1 MRCPFVCLRGVL
13 GSVSFR
19 ENKAGRIVSLLKDVE
34 SSDSGLFST
43 GLSIGQG
50 RCQKCLHLIGL
61 NFYVNVNNQHAAR
74 ISLRRSI
81 ERRNY
86 RLKSS
91 SLFPSLPGALD
102 GAEKTDNI
110 ECMAVAAATTS
121 SKRPSVPRKYG
132 PTQVE
137 RWLFGAWT
145 ALVFAFLYIPM
156 LLLIVFSFNSSRLNI
171 RWEGFS
177 LKWYAALL
185 ENRALLTAFQNSL
198 IVAAVTTILATL
210 LGTMG
215 AWMLY
220 RYRFPFQ
227 RTIGFLIF
235 IPMVIPEVLMGASLL
250 AEFVHLLKL
259 PLGYTTL
266 IIAHTTFCFPFVLVG
281 VQARLQGLDPFL
293 EEAAL
298 DLGATPIQAFW
309 LIILPY
315 LTPAIVAGALMSF
328 TLSLDEY
335 IVSVFTT
342 GPHSQTLP
350 LKVYG
355 MAKVGLNPQLNAL
368 STIFV
373 VATVVLVLLSELL
386 TRRKSS

>member
-1 MRCPFVCLRGVL
+1 MP
-13 GSVSFR
+13 
-19 ENKAGRIVSLLKDVE
+19 
-34 SSDSGLFST
+34 
-43 GLSIGQG
+43 
-50 RCQKCLHLIGL
+50 
-61 NFYVNVNNQHAAR
+61 
-74 ISLRRSI
+74 
-81 ERRNY
+81 
-86 RLKSS
+86 
-91 SLFPSLPGALD
+91 
-102 GAEKTDNI
+102 
-110 ECMAVAAATTS
+110 AVAATS
-121 SKRPSVPRKYG
+121 PPPRQSVLKKYHG
-132 PTQVE
+132 AQIQ

-145 ALVFAFLYIPM
+145 LLVFAFLYIPI
-156 LLLIVFSFNSSRLNI
+156 LLLIIFSFNSSRLNI

-177 LKWYAALL
+177 LKWYGALL
-185 ENRALLTAFQNSL
+185 ENETLLGAFKNSL
-198 IVAAVTTILATL
+198 IVASATTILATV
-210 LGTMG
+210 LGTIG

-227 RTIGFLIF
+227 RAIGLLIF
-235 IPMVIPEVLMGASLL
+235 IPMVMPEVLMGVSLL

-281 VQARLQGLDPFL
+281 IQARLQGLDPFL

-298 DLGATPIQAFW
+298 DLGATPPQAFR
-309 LIILPY
+309 LVIVPY
-315 LTPAIVAGALMSF
+315 LMPSIISGALMSF

-342 GPHSQTLP
+342 GNQSQTLP

-373 VATVVLVLLSELL
+373 IATIVLVLFSELL
-386 TRRKSS
+386 TRRKNS

>member
-1 MRCPFVCLRGVL
+1 
-13 GSVSFR
+13 
-19 ENKAGRIVSLLKDVE
+19 
-34 SSDSGLFST
+34 
-43 GLSIGQG
+43 
-50 RCQKCLHLIGL
+50 
-61 NFYVNVNNQHAAR
+61 
-74 ISLRRSI
+74 
-81 ERRNY
+81 
-86 RLKSS
+86 
-91 SLFPSLPGALD
+91 
-102 GAEKTDNI
+102 
-110 ECMAVAAATTS
+110 MAVAAATNFSWRQTI
-121 SKRPSVPRKYG
+121 PRKYSG
-132 PTQVE
+132 ARIQ
-137 RWLFGAWT
+137 RWFFGVWT
-145 ALVFAFLYIPM
+145 ALVFAFLYVPI

-177 LKWYAALL
+177 FKWYAALL
-185 ENRALLTAFQNSL
+185 ENRILLTAFQNSL
-198 IVAAVTTILATL
+198 VVATATTILATV
-210 LGTMG
+210 LGTIG

-235 IPMVIPEVLMGASLL
+235 IPMVMPEVLMGASLL
-250 AEFVHLLKL
+250 AEFVHLLKI

-281 VQARLQGLDPFL
+281 IQARLHGLDPFL

-298 DLGATPIQAFW
+298 DLGATPAQAFR
-309 LIILPY
+309 LVIVPY
-315 LTPAIVAGALMSF
+315 LMPSIVAGALMSF

-342 GPHSQTLP
+342 GPQSQTLP

-373 VATVVLVLLSELL
+373 IATIGLVLLSEFL
-386 TRRKSS
+386 TRRRTS

>member
-1 MRCPFVCLRGVL
+1 
-13 GSVSFR
+13 
-19 ENKAGRIVSLLKDVE
+19 
-34 SSDSGLFST
+34 
-43 GLSIGQG
+43 
-50 RCQKCLHLIGL
+50 
-61 NFYVNVNNQHAAR
+61 
-74 ISLRRSI
+74 
-81 ERRNY
+81 
-86 RLKSS
+86 
-91 SLFPSLPGALD
+91 
-102 GAEKTDNI
+102 
-110 ECMAVAAATTS
+110 MAVTAATNS
-121 SKRPSVPRKYG
+121 SWRQTIPRKYS
-132 PTQVE
+132 
-137 RWLFGAWT
+137 GAWIQRWFFGVWT
-145 ALVFAFLYIPM
+145 TLVFAFLYVPI

-177 LKWYAALL
+177 FKWYAALL
-185 ENRALLTAFQNSL
+185 ENRILLTAFQNSL
-198 IVAAVTTILATL
+198 IVATVTTILATV
-210 LGTMG
+210 LGTIG

-235 IPMVIPEVLMGASLL
+235 IPMVMPEVLMGASLL
-250 AEFVHLLKL
+250 AEFVHLLKI

-281 VQARLQGLDPFL
+281 VQARLHGLDPFL

-298 DLGATPIQAFW
+298 DLGATPAQAFR
-309 LIILPY
+309 LVIVPY
-315 LTPAIVAGALMSF
+315 LMPSIVAGALMSF

-342 GPHSQTLP
+342 GAQSQTLP

-373 VATVVLVLLSELL
+373 IATIGLVLLSEFL
-386 TRRKSS
+386 TRRKTS

>member
-1 MRCPFVCLRGVL
+1 
-13 GSVSFR
+13 
-19 ENKAGRIVSLLKDVE
+19 
-34 SSDSGLFST
+34 
-43 GLSIGQG
+43 
-50 RCQKCLHLIGL
+50 
-61 NFYVNVNNQHAAR
+61 
-74 ISLRRSI
+74 
-81 ERRNY
+81 
-86 RLKSS
+86 
-91 SLFPSLPGALD
+91 
-102 GAEKTDNI
+102 
-110 ECMAVAAATTS
+110 MAMPAATT
-121 SKRPSVPRKYG
+121 PSWRQTIPRKYDG
-132 PTQVE
+132 AWIR
-137 RWLFGAWT
+137 RWIFGVWT
-145 ALVFAFLYIPM
+145 ALVFAFLYIPI

-185 ENRALLTAFQNSL
+185 ENRILLTAFQNSL
-198 IVAAVTTILATL
+198 IIATVTTILATA
-210 LGTMG
+210 LGTIG

-235 IPMVIPEVLMGASLL
+235 IPMVIPEVLMGASLR
-250 AEFVHLLKL
+250 AEFVHLLRI
-259 PLGYTTL
+259 PLGYTAL

-298 DLGATPIQAFW
+298 DLGATPAKAFR
-309 LIILPY
+309 LVIMPY
-315 LTPAIVAGALMSF
+315 LMPSIVAGALMSF

-342 GPHSQTLP
+342 GAQSQTLP

-373 VATVVLVLLSELL
+373 IVTIMLVLLSELL
-386 TRRKSS
+386 TRRKTS